1 MVALL
6 HPGVYVQEVSS
17 GARSIEGVP
26 TSIPIF
32 VGETERGTLG
42 PVKIRS
48 LADYVRL
55 FGGYQRHSFTNGTVT
70 ALTPIR
76 VTMRYAMDLFYQ
88 NGGTVAYIL
97 RASTNAQATQR
108 PGTGTPVVSAASP
121 GEWGK
126 EIYAVFVEAANGRFR
141 IVVYYR
147 APGQT
152 GPAVVEDWDRLT
164 TDPADSNYVGAV
176 LSRSSY
182 LVWTEGATPITPA
195 DITLAEIAGG
205 TNPLALSQADLNPT
219 RLASPDLATNNDITF
234 PTTSLPGLLAQLD
247 GVDDAALLVGTT
259 ERWVNGVIDTIQVG
273 FTADTGGTGVGEIRA
288 YYDALRAYTINRPKQ
303 DLFYIAD
310 IPSFAPATSL
320 LGTPLTNDPVASA
333 RVYVSGQATGPTVTA
348 LTTSTFAGVYWPHFR
363 LADPVGPTLS
373 STRLVPPSAALAG
386 LYARIDARR
395 GVWKAPAGTE
405 ATIFGIARLENTLFD
420 VHQDE
425 LNPLGINVV
434 RPIPGAGTVVW
445 GSRTL
450 VPASEW
456 RYVPVRRTALFL
468 RKSIFNGIQFA
479 VFEPN
484 DKELWSTL
492 RATIGAFMETQF
504 RNGAFAGSTSS
515 DAYFV
520 KVDEETTTPEDQAAG
535 VVNILVGFAPLRPA
549 EFVVVRLSQK
559 TATAA

>member
-55 FGGYQRHSFTNGTVT
+55 FGGYQRHSFTDNSVT
-70 ALTPIR
+70 PLAPIR

-88 NGGTVAYIL
+88 NGGSVAYIL
-97 RASTNAQATQR
+97 RASTNAQVTQR
-108 PGTGTPVVSAASP
+108 PAAPTAAVVSAASP

-176 LSRSSY
+176 LARSSY
-182 LVWTEGATPITPA
+182 IVWTEGATPITPN
-195 DITLAEIAGG
+195 DITAAEIAGG
-205 TNPLALSQADLNPT
+205 TNPLALTQADLDPT
-219 RLASPDLATNNDITF
+219 RLVSPNLATNNDVTF
-234 PTTSLPGLLAQLD
+234 ATTNLPGLLAQLD
-247 GVDDAALLVGTT
+247 GVDDAALIVGTT
-259 ERWVNGVIDTIQVG
+259 ERWVNAPPVG
-273 FTADTGGTGVGEIRA
+273 FTADSGGTGVGEIRA
-288 YYDALRAYTINRPKQ
+288 YYDALRSYTINRPKQ

-333 RVYVSGQATGPTVTA
+333 RVYVAGQAASPTVAA
-348 LTTSTFAGVYWPHFR
+348 LTTSTFAGTYWPHFR

-373 STRLVPPSAALAG
+373 STRLVPPSGAIAG

-405 ATIFGIARLENTLFD
+405 ATISGIVRLENTLFD
-420 VHQDE
+420 IHQDE

-445 GSRTL
+445 GARTL

-468 RKSIFNGIQFA
+468 RKSIYNGIQFA

-484 DKELWSTL
+484 DVQLWSTL

-504 RNGAFAGSTSS
+504 RNGAFAGATSRE
-515 DAYFV
+515 AYFV
-520 KVDEETTTPEDQAAG
+520 KVDAETTTPEDQAAG
-535 VVNILVGFAPLRPA
+535 IVNILVGFAPLRPA